1 MNRKWIRG
9 ILVGSG
15 AFVAANVVSNVLF
28 FQLGASLLFNPS
40 TQSEK
45 LLSVLFEL
53 EPLPLMF
60 TNGPLYLAITAI
72 IGLLHGAVF
81 VLVEPALPTGR
92 IKKGLAFGGIV
103 WGLMA
108 LYFEFHVPFNM
119 FGEPIGLVAL
129 ELLFWVPVAAVEGL
143 VLAWGYGSR
152 TSSGE
157 VGAIGTE
164 HS

>member
-15 AFVAANVVSNVLF
+15 AILAASIVSNIMF
-28 FQLGASLLFNPS
+28 FQLGAPLLFNPS
-40 TQSEK
+40 TQSAK
-45 LLSVLFEL
+45 LLAVFFEM

-60 TNGPLYLAITAI
+60 TNGPLYMAIAAA
-72 IGLLHGAVF
+72 IGLVHGAVF
-81 VLVEPALPTGR
+81 TLVEPALPAGR

-119 FGEPIGLVAL
+119 FGEPIALMAL

-143 VLAWGYGSR
+143 VLAWGYGKR
-152 TSSGE
+152 KGFREDQT
-157 VGAIGTE
+157 IGTE
-164 HS
+164 QS